1 MKPDALRNEQIQ
13 TKQKK
18 AVKDLLDAVEGM
30 PSHHQ
35 AAMVSRILKDV
46 VAGTIS
52 AAEAN
57 ELRKVAKI

>member
-1 MKPDALRNEQIQ
+1 MKPE
-13 TKQKK
+13 TKVNRTDQPERKR
-18 AVKDLLDAVEGM
+18 DLLDAVEGM
-30 PSHHQ
+30 PSHHH

-57 ELRKVAKI
+57 ELRKAVKI

>member
-1 MKPDALRNEQIQ
+1 MKPNTLMNDQVQ
-13 TKQKK
+13 PKQKK

-57 ELRKVAKI
+57 DIRKAVKV